1 MKTIVASSFILGAV
15 TGLFFRDELNFPT
28 NMRIK
33 VAILE
38 YNLLTRQR
46 LNTDL
51 LDIVDPNSSREM
63 ALKSRELIEAH
74 ESD

>member
-1 MKTIVASSFILGAV
+1 MKTIIATSFVLGSV
-15 TGLFFRDELNFPT
+15 TGLFFRDEVNFPT
-28 NMRIK
+28 YMRIK

-51 LDIVDPNSSREM
+51 LDIVDPSSSRDL
-63 ALKSRELIEAH
+63 AKKSKELDH
-74 ESD
+74 LQDSD